1 MKYSNFIS
9 RVLCFAILLAA
20 LSQYQVKA
28 SLKAQEEAENAAAVA
43 EAEEYNREIR
53 RQMSDVENASPYNDG
68 IVNLNC
74 GWESAINI
82 NDVQRIVLGDLVL
95 WESK

>member
-1 MKYSNFIS
+1 ML
-9 RVLCFAILLAA
+9 VFADGSTFSTGGA
-20 LSQYQVKA
+20 LT
-28 SLKAQEEAENAAAVA
+28 
-43 EAEEYNREIR
+43 
-53 RQMSDVENASPYNDG
+53 SPYNDG

-95 WESK
+95 WEAK